1 MPTEIELMTQ
11 VEPGFK
17 ITYTRRAIIPT
28 GTHTLASLA
37 VALEDAENAGTLE
50 DYLRRQRFFEDDRL
64 LSSCEDATVEAV
76 NVTTTYAPVE
86 ETP

>member
-11 VEPGFK
+11 VDPGFK
-17 ITYTRRAIIPT
+17 ITYTRRAIIPA
-28 GTHTLASLA
+28 GTHTLVSLA
-37 VALEDAENAGTLE
+37 TALETAENEGTLDE
-50 DYLRRQRFFEDDRL
+50 YLRRLRFFEDDRL
-64 LSSCEDATVEAV
+64 LSSCDDATVEAV